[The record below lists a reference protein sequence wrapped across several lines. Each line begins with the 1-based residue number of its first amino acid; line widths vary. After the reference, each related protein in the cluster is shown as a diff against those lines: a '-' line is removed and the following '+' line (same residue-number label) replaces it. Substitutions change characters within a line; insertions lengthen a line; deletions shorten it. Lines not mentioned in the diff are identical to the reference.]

1 MFIAHLGFAAC
12 VTGIVATS
20 QYNIE
25 HDLKM
30 APGETETLAGYDF
43 RFLELVTVRGP
54 NFMAEEARFEVSRN
68 GEIVAMLAP
77 QKRRYLASG
86 SVMTEAAIDGGL
98 FRDLYVAMGEPIGEA
113 ASDRETGAWAM
124 RLHYKPMVRWMWLGA
139 IMMAVGGFTT
149 VFDKRYRRQRS
160 SVQLGAG
167 AGVAHGA

>member
-1 MFIAHLGFAAC
+1 MNLTSSRVFIGGPSPVRHHLRARAA
-12 VTGIVATS
+12 TGSRRLARRAGRR
-20 QYNIE
+20 QLEAAYG
-25 HDLKM
+25 LK
-30 APGETETLAGYDF
+30 GLAAG
-43 RFLELVTVRGP
+43 
-54 NFMAEEARFEVSRN
+54 EEARFEVSRN

-113 ASDRETGAWAM
+113 ASDRETGALAM

-167 AGVAHGA
+167 AEVAHGA